1 MARKDSQSGRTR
13 PGTRGARISPGRQIV
28 LALLALALVV
38 LQARLWIG
46 EGSLRHVA
54 RLQDEIEV
62 LERKNAELRER
73 NELIRADVE
82 SLKSGLDTVEEI
94 ARKDLGMIREDETF
108 YLILEDQEDTA
119 DDER

>member
-1 MARKDSQSGRTR
+1 M
-13 PGTRGARISPGRQIV
+13 PPGRQIL
-28 LALLALALVV
+28 LAVLALALVG

-54 RLQDEIEV
+54 QLEDEIEA
-62 LERKNAELRER
+62 LEKKNAQLRAR
-73 NELIRADVE
+73 NELIRADVD

-108 YLILEDQEDTA
+108 YLILDDDKDQP
-119 DDER
+119 DEQR

>member
-1 MARKDSQSGRTR
+1 MARKGSQSDRSHPGGRS
-13 PGTRGARISPGRQIV
+13 ARMSPGRQIV

-54 RLQDEIEV
+54 QLEDEIEA
-62 LERKNAELRER
+62 LEQKNAELRER

-82 SLKSGLDTVEEI
+82 SLKSGLGTVEEI

-108 YLILEDQEDTA
+108 YLILENDKDTP

>member
-1 MARKDSQSGRTR
+1 MARQDSQSDRGH
-13 PGTRGARISPGRQIV
+13 PGGKGARISPGRQIL

-38 LQARLWIG
+38 LQSRLWIG

-54 RLQDEIEV
+54 KLEEEIEA
-62 LERKNAELRER
+62 LEQKNAELRER

-82 SLKSGLDTVEEI
+82 NLKSGLDTVEEI

-108 YLILEDQEDTA
+108 YLILEDEEDSP